1 MTHKYLTVN
10 AMSKALGGK
19 QSLSCGDI
27 VALTSPTRHGQVSTK
42 QRRNSKPELKFFTRP
57 KFLRAKSPLLQSTD
71 HGKSRSSSA
80 LDDIDRQMI
89 QIKAK
94 LSMFREQDI
103 NFRERLDMLSNSID
117 EMASSS
123 DSEASI
129 CSDLMIPDDH
139 SHADISDDENCK
151 DDQRIDNDI
160 KSISMSFASEVFTH
174 IPIIEITSYNTI

>member
-27 VALTSPTRHGQVSTK
+27 AALTSPTRHGQLSTK
-42 QRRNSKPELKFFTRP
+42 QRRNSKPELKFFRP
-57 KFLRAKSPLLQSTD
+57 RFLRAKSPLLQSTD

-94 LSMFREQDI
+94 LSKFRDQDI

-117 EMASSS
+117 ELASPS

-139 SHADISDDENCK
+139 SYADISDDENCK
-151 DDQRIDNDI
+151 DDQRIDNEI
-160 KSISMSFASEVFTH
+160 RSISMSFASEVFTH
-174 IPIIEITSYNTI
+174 IPIIAVTSYNTI